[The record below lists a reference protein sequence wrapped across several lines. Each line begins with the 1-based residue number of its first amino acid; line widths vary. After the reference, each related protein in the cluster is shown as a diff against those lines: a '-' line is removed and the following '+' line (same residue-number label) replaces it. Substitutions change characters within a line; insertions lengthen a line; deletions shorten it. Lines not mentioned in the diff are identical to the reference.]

1 MDVTKSIFEGLDWF
15 VLGLYFAI
23 LVGVA
28 VWVALQRNKNTEDYF
43 LAGRNVGW
51 FVIGA
56 SIFAS
61 NIGSEHVVG
70 LAGTGFSSGT
80 PLAHYELHAW
90 IVLLLGWLFLP
101 FYIRSGAFTM
111 PEFLEKR
118 FDSRSR
124 WFLSVFS
131 LFAYVLT
138 KVSVTIYA
146 GGIVV
151 SELLNLDFWVGAI
164 GIVVFTGIYTIIGGL
179 KAVVYT
185 ETLQTIVLILGS
197 VIITFLGFQEVGGWD
212 ELTKTV
218 TEVSPDHFNMWRP
231 WDDPD
236 FPWAGL
242 LFGGTI
248 VGIWY
253 WCTDQYIVQRTL
265 AANNITIGRRGA
277 IFGAYLKLLP
287 ILIFLVP
294 GIIAYALTIQNPE
307 IYSVIDPVTGVE
319 RADRAFPMLVTTL
332 LPVGLKGLVA
342 GGLMA
347 ALMSSLASVF
357 NSCSTI
363 FTIDIY
369 KQISPEKSE
378 QFLVNVGKI
387 ATVVIVVL
395 GIAWIPIMEKIG
407 GGVMYQYLQNVQ
419 AYIAPPVTT
428 VFLLGIIW
436 KRVNAQA
443 AIVTLFSGLFLL
455 ILRLGSE
462 IATNEGIIE
471 SGFLYDFASVN
482 FSYMAIW
489 MFIFSVALCIST
501 SLLTSEPDY
510 KKIQGLSYGTLTS
523 SDRISSEKSYTTIDV
538 VLSIVLVLIVIGILI
553 FFSPIFFDL
562 KFNKLIIF
570 FFFYILP
577 VLSGSS
583 IL

>member
-1 MDVTKSIFEGLDWF
+1 MSQLFLANTSVLEGLDWV
-15 VLGLYFAI
+15 VLGIYFLALI
-23 LVGVA
+23 GVA
-28 VWVALQRNKNTEDYF
+28 VWVVLQKNNTTEDYF

-70 LAGTGFSSGT
+70 LAGTGFESGA
-80 PLAHYELHAW
+80 PMAHYELHAW

-124 WFLSVFS
+124 WFLSLFS
-131 LFAYVLT
+131 LVAYVLT

-151 SELLNLDFWVGAI
+151 SELIGIPFWYGAI
-164 GIVVFTGIYTIIGGL
+164 GIVIFTGIYTVIGGM
-179 KAVVYT
+179 KAVIYT
-185 ETLQTIVLILGS
+185 ETLQTVILILGS
-197 VIITFLGFQEVGGWD
+197 VCITYLGLQEVGGWSQLR
-212 ELTKTV
+212 ETV
-218 TEVSPDHFNMWRP
+218 IAVSPDHFNMWRP
-231 WDDPD
+231 MNDPD
-236 FPWAGL
+236 FPWTGL

-265 AANNITIGRRGA
+265 AANNIKIGRRGA

-294 GIIAYALTIQNPE
+294 GIIAFALSIQNPE
-307 IYSVIDPVTGVE
+307 VFAIDK
-319 RADRAFPMLVTTL
+319 ADKAFPMLVKYL

-369 KQISPEKSE
+369 QKLKPDKSDKE
-378 QFLVNVGKI
+378 LLNTGRI
-387 ATVVIVVL
+387 ATVFIVVL
-395 GIAWIPIMEKIG
+395 GIIWIPIMEKIG

-419 AYIAPPVTT
+419 SYIAPPVTA

-436 KRVNAQA
+436 KRVNSHA
-443 AIVTLFSGLFLL
+443 AITTLLAGLVLL
-455 ILRLGSE
+455 IMRLGSE
-462 IATNEGIIE
+462 IYYQSEIISNETFNSVWFTFATI
-471 SGFLYDFASVN
+471 N
-482 FSYMAIW
+482 FSHMAIF
-489 MFIFSVALCIST
+489 MFVFSVMLCISI
-501 SLLTSEPDY
+501 SLLTTAPNY
-510 KKIQGLSYGTLTS
+510 KTIIGLSYGTL
-523 SDRISSEKSYTTIDV
+523 SEKQKLDNKNSYDKIDV
-538 VLSIVLVLIVIGILI
+538 VLSVLLVLLVIGILSY
-553 FFSPIFFDL
+553 FT
-562 KFNKLIIF
+562 
-570 FFFYILP
+570 
-577 VLSGSS
+577 G
-583 IL
+583 

>member
-1 MDVTKSIFEGLDWF
+1 MTSVLETLDWI
-15 VLGLYFAI
+15 VLGIYFMALI
-23 LVGVA
+23 AVA
-28 VWVALQRNKNTEDYF
+28 VWVVLQKNKNTEDYF

-70 LAGTGFSSGT
+70 LAGTGFESGT
-80 PLAHYELHAW
+80 PMAHYELHAW

-131 LFAYVLT
+131 LLAYVLT

-151 SELLNLDFWVGAI
+151 SELLGIPFWYGAI
-164 GIVVFTGIYTIIGGL
+164 GVVVFTGIYTVIGGM
-179 KAVVYT
+179 KAVIYT

-197 VIITFLGFQEVGGWD
+197 IVITYLGLQEVGGWN
-212 ELTKTV
+212 ELQDTV
-218 TEVSPDHFNMWRP
+218 RAVSPDHFNMWRP
-231 WDDPD
+231 MSDPD
-236 FPWAGL
+236 FPWTGL
-242 LFGGTI
+242 LIGGTI

-265 AANNITIGRRGA
+265 AAHNIKIGRRGA

-287 ILIFLVP
+287 ILIFLIP
-294 GIIAYALTIQNPE
+294 GIIAFALSIQNPDVFTIE
-307 IYSVIDPVTGVE
+307 K
-319 RADRAFPMLVTTL
+319 ADRAFPMLVKTL

-369 KQISPEKSE
+369 KKLNPKKSE
-378 QFLVNVGKI
+378 RDLLTTGKI
-387 ATVVIVVL
+387 ATAIIVVL
-395 GIAWIPIMEKIG
+395 GIVWIPIMERIG

-419 AYIAPPVTT
+419 SYIAPPVTA

-443 AIVTLFSGLFLL
+443 SISTLIAGLMLLVLRLSTEIYYQADITAGAVHDNLLYGFATINFAHMAIFMFLFS
-455 ILRLGSE
+455 
-462 IATNEGIIE
+462 
-471 SGFLYDFASVN
+471 V
-482 FSYMAIW
+482 
-489 MFIFSVALCIST
+489 VLCISVSLAT
-501 SLLTSEPDY
+501 SPPDY
-510 KKIQGLSYGTLTS
+510 KRISGLSFGTLTK
-523 SDRISSEKSYTTIDV
+523 EHKLENKGSYDTIDV
-538 VLSIVLVLIVIGILI
+538 VLSVVLVSIVIGILMY
-553 FFSPIFFDL
+553 FT
-562 KFNKLIIF
+562 N
-570 FFFYILP
+570 
-577 VLSGSS
+577 
-583 IL
+583 

>member
-1 MDVTKSIFEGLDWF
+1 MNYLIRNIASVLESFDWV
-15 VLGLYFAI
+15 VLGIYFLALI
-23 LVGVA
+23 AVA
-28 VWVALQRNKNTEDYF
+28 VWVFLQKNKNTEDYF

-70 LAGTGFSSGT
+70 LAGTGFESGT
-80 PLAHYELHAW
+80 PMAHYELHAW

-118 FDSRSR
+118 FDAKSR
-124 WFLSVFS
+124 WFLSLFS
-131 LFAYVLT
+131 LLAYVLT

-151 SELLNLDFWVGAI
+151 SELIGIPFWYGAI
-164 GIVVFTGIYTIIGGL
+164 GIVIFTGIYTVIGGL
-179 KAVVYT
+179 KAVIYT
-185 ETLQTIVLILGS
+185 ETLQTIILILGS
-197 VIITFLGFQEVGGWD
+197 LIITYLGLQEVGGWNQ
-212 ELTKTV
+212 LRATV
-218 TEVSPDHFNMWRP
+218 TSVSPDHFNMWRP
-231 WDDPD
+231 MNDPK
-236 FPWAGL
+236 FPWTGL

-265 AANNITIGRRGA
+265 AANNIKIGRRGA

-287 ILIFLVP
+287 ILIFLIP
-294 GIIAYALTIQNPE
+294 GIIAFALSIQNPE
-307 IYSVIDPVTGVE
+307 IFSIE
-319 RADRAFPMLVTTL
+319 KADRAFPMLVKTL

-369 KQISPEKSE
+369 KKLKPNASEKT
-378 QFLVNVGKI
+378 LINTGKI
-387 ATVVIVVL
+387 ATGFIVVL
-395 GIAWIPIMEKIG
+395 GIIWIPIMEKIG

-419 AYIAPPVTT
+419 SYIAPPVTA

-436 KRVNAQA
+436 KRVNSEA
-443 AIVTLFSGLFLL
+443 AITTLLTGLGLL

-462 IATNEGIIE
+462 IYYQEEILSGENIDNIAYAFATIN
-471 SGFLYDFASVN
+471 FAH
-482 FSYMAIW
+482 MAIF
-489 MFIFSVALCIST
+489 MFLFSVIICIT
-501 SLLTSEPDY
+501 VSLAFSPPDY
-510 KKIQGLSYGTLTS
+510 KRIIGLSFGTLT
-523 SDRISSEKSYTTIDV
+523 EEQKAEHKNSYDTIDIL
-538 VLSIVLVLIVIGILI
+538 LSIVLIILVIGILAY
-553 FFSPIFFDL
+553 FT
-562 KFNKLIIF
+562 
-570 FFFYILP
+570 
-577 VLSGSS
+577 
-583 IL
+583 

>member
-1 MDVTKSIFEGLDWF
+1 MYYFALSSSSVLEKLDWF
-15 VLGLYFAI
+15 VLSIYFLALI
-23 LVGVA
+23 AVA
-28 VWVALQRNKNTEDYF
+28 VWVVLQKNKNTEDYF

-70 LAGTGFSSGT
+70 LAGTGFESGT
-80 PLAHYELHAW
+80 PMAHYELHAW

-124 WFLSVFS
+124 WFLSLFS
-131 LFAYVLT
+131 LVAYVLT

-151 SELLNLDFWVGAI
+151 SELLGIPFWYGAI
-164 GIVVFTGIYTIIGGL
+164 GIVVFTGVYTVVGGM
-179 KAVVYT
+179 KAVIYT
-185 ETLQTIVLILGS
+185 ETLQTIVLIFGS
-197 VIITFLGFQEVGGWD
+197 LIITYLGLQEVGGWGQLR
-212 ELTKTV
+212 ETV
-218 TEVSPDHFNMWRP
+218 IAVSPDHFNMWRP
-231 WDDPD
+231 ISDPD
-236 FPWAGL
+236 FPWTGL
-242 LFGGTI
+242 LIGGTI

-265 AANNITIGRRGA
+265 AANNIKIGRRGA

-294 GIIAYALTIQNPE
+294 GIIAFALSIQNPE
-307 IYSVIDPVTGVE
+307 VFSVE
-319 RADRAFPMLVTTL
+319 KADRAFPMLVKTL

-369 KQISPEKSE
+369 KKLKPNKSE
-378 QFLVNVGKI
+378 QYLLKVGKI
-387 ATVVIVVL
+387 ATGFIVVL
-395 GIAWIPIMEKIG
+395 GIIWIPIMEKIG

-419 AYIAPPVTT
+419 SYIAPPVTA

-436 KRVNAQA
+436 KRVNSAA
-443 AIVTLFSGLFLL
+443 AITTLLSGFVLL
-455 ILRLGSE
+455 VLRLGSE
-462 IATNEGIIE
+462 IYYQPQISSNVLVDSLLYSFATIN
-471 SGFLYDFASVN
+471 FAH
-482 FSYMAIW
+482 MAIF
-489 MFIFSVALCIST
+489 MFVFSVIMCVSIS
-501 SLLTSEPDY
+501 LIGIAPDY
-510 KKIQGLSYGTLTS
+510 KTIAGLSFGTLT
-523 SDRISSEKSYTTIDV
+523 DEQKDAYKNSYDTIDV
-538 VLSIVLVLIVIGILI
+538 VLSVVLVFLVIGILCY
-553 FFSPIFFDL
+553 FT
-562 KFNKLIIF
+562 
-570 FFFYILP
+570 
-577 VLSGSS
+577 G
-583 IL
+583 

>member
-1 MDVTKSIFEGLDWF
+1 MEESKSIFEGLDWI

-23 LVGVA
+23 LIGVA

-164 GIVVFTGIYTIIGGL
+164 GIVVFTGIYTIVGGL

-185 ETLQTIVLILGS
+185 ETLQTVVLIAGS
-197 VIITFLGFQEVGGWD
+197 IIITYLGFQEVGGWNQ
-212 ELTKTV
+212 LTETIIQ
-218 TEVSPDHFNMWRP
+218 VSPDHFNMWRP

-307 IYSVIDPVTGVE
+307 IYSVIDPETGIE

-332 LPVGLKGLVA
+332 LPVGIKGLVA

-369 KQISPEKSE
+369 KKISPEKSE
-378 QFLVNVGKI
+378 KFLVNVGKL

-462 IATNEGIIE
+462 IATNEGLIQ
-471 SGFLYDFASVN
+471 SGFLFEFASIN

-489 MFIFSVALCIST
+489 MFLFSVFLCVT
-501 SLLTSEPDY
+501 VSLLTAEPDY
-510 KKIQGLSYGTLTS
+510 KHIRGLSYGTLS
-523 SDRISSEKSYTTIDV
+523 EKDRINSEKSYSSLDIA
-538 VLSIVLVLIVIGILI
+538 LSVVLVLIVIGILV
-553 FFSPIFFDL
+553 FFSPIVF
-562 KFNKLIIF
+562 
-570 FFFYILP
+570 
-577 VLSGSS
+577 
-583 IL
+583 

>member
-1 MDVTKSIFEGLDWF
+1 MNSSSIFQTLDWV
-15 VLGLYFAI
+15 VLGIYFLI
-23 LVGVA
+23 LIVVA

-101 FYIRSGAFTM
+101 FYMRSGAFTM

-151 SELLNLDFWVGAI
+151 SELLNLDFWIGAI

-185 ETLQTIVLILGS
+185 ETLQTVVLILGS
-197 VIITFLGFQEVGGWD
+197 VIITYLGFQEVGGWN

-231 WDDPD
+231 MNDPD
-236 FPWAGL
+236 FPWTGL
-242 LFGGTI
+242 LIGGTI

-265 AANNITIGRRGA
+265 AANNIMIGRRGA

-287 ILIFLVP
+287 ILIFLIP
-294 GIIAYALTIQNPE
+294 GIIAYALTLQNPE
-307 IYSVIDPVTGVE
+307 MFNVIDSNGIE

-332 LPVGLKGLVA
+332 LPVGIKGLVA

-369 KQISPEKSE
+369 KKIKPEKSE
-378 QFLVNVGKI
+378 KYLVNIGKI
-387 ATVVIVVL
+387 ATLVIVFL

-419 AYIAPPVTT
+419 AYIGPPVTA
-428 VFLLGIIW
+428 VFLLGILW
-436 KRVNAQA
+436 KRINAQA
-443 AIVTLFSGLFLL
+443 SIVTLSAGLVLL
-455 ILRLGSE
+455 IVRLSSE
-462 IATNEGIIE
+462 IYFQSEISSGIVVDSVFFEFATI
-471 SGFLYDFASVN
+471 N
-482 FSYMAIW
+482 FSHMAI
-489 MFIFSVALCIST
+489 FIFVFSALLCVTVSI
-501 SLLTSEPDY
+501 LTDEPDY
-510 KKIQGLSYGTLTS
+510 SRIKGLSFGTTT
-523 SDRISSEKSYTTIDV
+523 REMISKEKSYTNFDIIFS
-538 VLSIVLVLIVIGILI
+538 VLLVLLVIGILV
-553 FFSPIFFDL
+553 FFSPIFF
-562 KFNKLIIF
+562 
-570 FFFYILP
+570 
-577 VLSGSS
+577 
-583 IL
+583 

>member
-1 MDVTKSIFEGLDWF
+1 MESVLESLDWV
-15 VLGLYFAI
+15 VLGIYFLALIAI
-23 LVGVA
+23 A
-28 VWVALQRNKNTEDYF
+28 VWVVLQKNKNTEDYF

-70 LAGTGFSSGT
+70 LAGTGFASGT
-80 PLAHYELHAW
+80 PMAHYELHAW

-101 FYIRSGAFTM
+101 FYMRSGAFTM

-124 WFLSVFS
+124 WFLSLFS
-131 LFAYVLT
+131 LVAYVLT

-151 SELLNLDFWVGAI
+151 SELLGIPFWYGAI
-164 GIVVFTGIYTIIGGL
+164 GIVIFTGIYTVVGGM
-179 KAVVYT
+179 KAVIYT
-185 ETLQTIVLILGS
+185 ETLQTVILIAGS
-197 VIITFLGFQEVGGWD
+197 LIITYLGLQEVGGWGQLQ
-212 ELTKTV
+212 ETV
-218 TEVSPDHFNMWRP
+218 RSVSPDHFNMWRP
-231 WDDPD
+231 MNDPD
-236 FPWAGL
+236 FPWTGL

-248 VGIWY
+248 VGVWY

-265 AANNITIGRRGA
+265 AANNIKIGRRGA

-287 ILIFLVP
+287 ILIFLIP
-294 GIIAYALTIQNPE
+294 GIIAFALSIQNPE
-307 IYSVIDPVTGVE
+307 IFGVE
-319 RADRAFPMLVTTL
+319 KADRAFPMLVKTL

-369 KQISPEKSE
+369 KKLKPKKTEKE
-378 QFLVNVGKI
+378 LLTVGKI
-387 ATVVIVVL
+387 ATGIIVVL
-395 GIAWIPIMEKIG
+395 GILWIPIMEKIG

-419 AYIAPPVTT
+419 SYIAPPVTA

-436 KRVNAQA
+436 KRVNSKA
-443 AIVTLFSGLFLL
+443 AITTLLAGLVLL

-462 IATNEGIIE
+462 IYYQPQISGGQEISGALYAFATIN
-471 SGFLYDFASVN
+471 FAH
-482 FSYMAIW
+482 MAIF
-489 MFIFSVALCIST
+489 MFIFSVILCVSV
-501 SLLTSEPDY
+501 SLATRAPNYETI
-510 KKIQGLSYGTLTS
+510 KGLAFGTLTPEQKLENKNS
-523 SDRISSEKSYTTIDV
+523 FDKIDV
-538 VLSIVLVLIVIGILI
+538 VLSVVLIILVIFVLTY
-553 FFSPIFFDL
+553 FS
-562 KFNKLIIF
+562 N
-570 FFFYILP
+570 
-577 VLSGSS
+577 
-583 IL
+583 

>member
-1 MDVTKSIFEGLDWF
+1 MTSVLQQLDWI
-15 VLGLYFAI
+15 VLGIYFLALI
-23 LVGVA
+23 GVA
-28 VWVALQRNKNTEDYF
+28 VWVFIQKNSNTEDYF

-70 LAGTGFSSGT
+70 LAGTGFESGT
-80 PLAHYELHAW
+80 PMAHYELHAW

-131 LFAYVLT
+131 LLAYVLT
-138 KVSVTIYA
+138 KVSITIYA

-151 SELLNLDFWVGAI
+151 SELLGIPFWYGAI
-164 GIVVFTGIYTIIGGL
+164 GIVVFTGIYTVIGGL
-179 KAVVYT
+179 KAVIYT
-185 ETLQTIVLILGS
+185 ETLQTVVLIFGS
-197 VIITFLGFQEVGGWD
+197 IIITYLGLQEVGGWSQLR
-212 ELTKTV
+212 ETV
-218 TEVSPDHFNMWRP
+218 TAVSPDHFNMWRP
-231 WDDPD
+231 MNDPQ
-236 FPWAGL
+236 FPWTGL
-242 LFGGTI
+242 LIGGTI

-265 AANNITIGRRGA
+265 AANNITIARRGA

-294 GIIAYALTIQNPE
+294 GIIAFALTLQQPE
-307 IYSVIDPVTGVE
+307 VFQVAK
-319 RADRAFPMLVTTL
+319 ADRAFPMLVKTL

-369 KQISPEKSE
+369 KKIRPDKSE
-378 QFLVNVGKI
+378 ESLIRIGKI
-387 ATVVIVVL
+387 ATAIIVVL
-395 GIAWIPIMEKIG
+395 GIIWIPIMEKIG

-419 AYIAPPVTT
+419 SYIAPPVTA

-436 KRVNAQA
+436 KRVTSDA
-443 AIVTLFSGLFLL
+443 AITTLISGLILL
-455 ILRLGSE
+455 ILRLGTE
-462 IATNEGIIE
+462 IYFQEEITSGIEVSGIAFSFAT
-471 SGFLYDFASVN
+471 VN
-482 FSYMAIW
+482 FAHMAIF
-489 MFIFSVALCIST
+489 MFIFSVFLCVGVSMA
-501 SLLTSEPDY
+501 SAVPDY
-510 KKIQGLSYGTLTS
+510 ARIEGLSFGTMTAKMKQEFRES
-523 SDRISSEKSYTTIDV
+523 FNTTDL
-538 VLSIVLVLIVIGILI
+538 VLSAILVGMVI
-553 FFSPIFFDL
+553 
-562 KFNKLIIF
+562 
-570 FFFYILP
+570 
-577 VLSGSS
+577 S
-583 IL
+583 ILLYFTG

>member
-1 MDVTKSIFEGLDWF
+1 MNQLLVAATSVLEGFDWI
-15 VLGLYFAI
+15 VLAIYFLA
-23 LVGVA
+23 LVAVA
-28 VWVALQRNKNTEDYF
+28 VWVVIQKNNNTEDYF

-70 LAGTGFSSGT
+70 LAGTGFESGT
-80 PLAHYELHAW
+80 PMAHYELHAW

-131 LFAYVLT
+131 LVAYVLT

-151 SELLNLDFWVGAI
+151 SELLAIPFWYGAI
-164 GIVVFTGIYTIIGGL
+164 GIVIFTGIYTVIGGM
-179 KAVVYT
+179 KAVIYT
-185 ETLQTIVLILGS
+185 ETLQTVVLILGS
-197 VIITFLGFQEVGGWD
+197 VIITYLGLQEVGGWSQLR
-212 ELTKTV
+212 ETV
-218 TEVSPDHFNMWRP
+218 TAVSPDHFNMWRP
-231 WDDPD
+231 MSDPQ
-236 FPWAGL
+236 FPWTGL
-242 LFGGTI
+242 LIGGTI

-265 AANNITIGRRGA
+265 AANNIKIGRRGA

-294 GIIAYALTIQNPE
+294 GIIAFALSIQNPE
-307 IYSVIDPVTGVE
+307 VFSVE
-319 RADRAFPMLVTTL
+319 KADRAFPMLVKTL

-369 KQISPEKSE
+369 KKLHPNKSEKS
-378 QFLVNVGKI
+378 LLKIGKI
-387 ATVVIVVL
+387 ATGFIVVL
-395 GIAWIPIMEKIG
+395 GIIWIPIMEKIG

-419 AYIAPPVTT
+419 SYIAPPVTA
-428 VFLLGIIW
+428 VFLLGIVW
-436 KRVNAQA
+436 KRVNSTA
-443 AIVTLFSGLFLL
+443 AITTLLAGFVLL
-455 ILRLGSE
+455 VIRLGSE
-462 IATNEGIIE
+462 IYFQPQIT
-471 SGFLYDFASVN
+471 SGEAVAHALYDFATIN
-482 FSYMAIW
+482 FAHMAIF
-489 MFIFSVALCIST
+489 MFVFSVILCVST
-501 SLLTSEPDY
+501 SLFTTAPDY
-510 KKIQGLSYGTLTS
+510 KTIVGLSFGTLTEEQKQAHK
-523 SDRISSEKSYTTIDV
+523 DSYETIDV
-538 VLSIVLVLIVIGILI
+538 VLSVVLVFLVVGILCY
-553 FFSPIFFDL
+553 FT
-562 KFNKLIIF
+562 
-570 FFFYILP
+570 
-577 VLSGSS
+577 G
-583 IL
+583 

>member
-1 MDVTKSIFEGLDWF
+1 MNYLIRNIASVLESFDWV
-15 VLGLYFAI
+15 VLGIYFLALI
-23 LVGVA
+23 AVA
-28 VWVALQRNKNTEDYF
+28 VWVFLQKNKNTEDYF

-70 LAGTGFSSGT
+70 LAGTGFESGT
-80 PLAHYELHAW
+80 PMAHYELHAW

-118 FDSRSR
+118 FDAKSR
-124 WFLSVFS
+124 WFLSLFS
-131 LFAYVLT
+131 LLAYVLT

-151 SELLNLDFWVGAI
+151 SELIGIPFWYGAI
-164 GIVVFTGIYTIIGGL
+164 GIVIFTGIYTVIGGL
-179 KAVVYT
+179 KAVIYT
-185 ETLQTIVLILGS
+185 ETLQTIILILGS
-197 VIITFLGFQEVGGWD
+197 LIITYLGLQEVGGWNQLR
-212 ELTKTV
+212 ETV
-218 TEVSPDHFNMWRP
+218 TSVSPDHFNMWRP
-231 WDDPD
+231 MNDPK
-236 FPWAGL
+236 FPWTGL

-253 WCTDQYIVQRTL
+253 WGTDQYIVQRTL
-265 AANNITIGRRGA
+265 AANNIKIGRRGA

-287 ILIFLVP
+287 ILIFLIP
-294 GIIAYALTIQNPE
+294 GIIAFALSIQNPE
-307 IYSVIDPVTGVE
+307 IFSIE
-319 RADRAFPMLVTTL
+319 KADRAFPMLVKTL

-369 KQISPEKSE
+369 KKLKPNASEKT
-378 QFLVNVGKI
+378 LINTGKI
-387 ATVVIVVL
+387 ATGFIVVL
-395 GIAWIPIMEKIG
+395 GIIWIPIMEKIG

-419 AYIAPPVTT
+419 SYIAPPVTA

-436 KRVNAQA
+436 KRVNSEA
-443 AIVTLFSGLFLL
+443 AITTLLMGLGLL

-462 IATNEGIIE
+462 IYYQKEILSGENIDNLVYAFATIN
-471 SGFLYDFASVN
+471 FAH
-482 FSYMAIW
+482 MAIF
-489 MFIFSVALCIST
+489 MFLFSVVICIT
-501 SLLTSEPDY
+501 VSLAFSPPDY
-510 KKIQGLSYGTLTS
+510 KRIIGLSFGTLT
-523 SDRISSEKSYTTIDV
+523 EEQKAEHKNSYDTIDIL
-538 VLSIVLVLIVIGILI
+538 LSIVLIILVIGILAY
-553 FFSPIFFDL
+553 FT
-562 KFNKLIIF
+562 
-570 FFFYILP
+570 
-577 VLSGSS
+577 
-583 IL
+583 

>member
-1 MDVTKSIFEGLDWF
+1 MTTVLEGLDWI
-15 VLGLYFAI
+15 VLGVYFLALI
-23 LVGVA
+23 LVA
-28 VWVALQRNKNTEDYF
+28 VWVALQKNKNTEDYF

-70 LAGTGFSSGT
+70 LAGTGFESGT
-80 PLAHYELHAW
+80 PMAHYELHAW

-131 LFAYVLT
+131 LVAYVLT

-151 SELLNLDFWVGAI
+151 SELLAIPFWYGAI
-164 GIVVFTGIYTIIGGL
+164 GIVIFTGIYTVIGGM
-179 KAVVYT
+179 KAVIYT
-185 ETLQTIVLILGS
+185 ETLQTVVLILGS
-197 VIITFLGFQEVGGWD
+197 VIITYLGLQEVGGWSQLR
-212 ELTKTV
+212 ETV
-218 TEVSPDHFNMWRP
+218 IAVSPDHFNMWRP
-231 WDDPD
+231 MSDPD
-236 FPWAGL
+236 FPWTGL
-242 LFGGTI
+242 LIGGTI

-265 AANNITIGRRGA
+265 AANNIKIGRRGA

-294 GIIAYALTIQNPE
+294 GIIAFALSIQNPE
-307 IYSVIDPVTGVE
+307 VFSIDK
-319 RADRAFPMLVTTL
+319 ADRAFPMLVKTL

-369 KQISPEKSE
+369 KKIKPEKSE
-378 QFLVNVGKI
+378 KSLLQIGKI
-387 ATVVIVVL
+387 ATGFIVLL
-395 GIAWIPIMEKIG
+395 GIIWIPIMEKIG

-419 AYIAPPVTT
+419 SYIAPPVTA

-436 KRVNAQA
+436 KRVNSSA
-443 AIVTLFSGLFLL
+443 AITTLLAGFVLL
-455 ILRLGSE
+455 VLRLGSE
-462 IATNEGIIE
+462 IFYQSEISSNQVV
-471 SGFLYDFASVN
+471 SNLMYDFATIN
-482 FSYMAIW
+482 FAHMAIF
-489 MFIFSVALCIST
+489 MFIFSVILCVSVSLVT
-501 SLLTSEPDY
+501 SPPDY
-510 KKIQGLSYGTLTS
+510 KLIIGLSFGTLT
-523 SDRISSEKSYTTIDV
+523 DQQKQDQRNSYDKVDV
-538 VLSIVLVLIVIGILI
+538 FLSILLVILVIGILCY
-553 FFSPIFFDL
+553 FT
-562 KFNKLIIF
+562 
-570 FFFYILP
+570 
-577 VLSGSS
+577 G
-583 IL
+583 

>member
-1 MDVTKSIFEGLDWF
+1 MTSVLETLDWI
-15 VLGLYFAI
+15 VLSIYFLALI
-23 LVGVA
+23 GVA
-28 VWVALQRNKNTEDYF
+28 VWVVLQKNKNTEDYF

-70 LAGTGFSSGT
+70 LAGTGFESGT
-80 PLAHYELHAW
+80 PMAHYELHAW

-131 LFAYVLT
+131 LLAYVLT

-151 SELLNLDFWVGAI
+151 SELLGIPFWYGAI
-164 GIVVFTGIYTIIGGL
+164 GVVVFTGIYTVIGGM
-179 KAVVYT
+179 KAVIYT

-197 VIITFLGFQEVGGWD
+197 IVITYLGLQQVGGWS
-212 ELTKTV
+212 ELQDTV
-218 TEVSPDHFNMWRP
+218 RAVSPDHFNMWRP
-231 WDDPD
+231 MSDPD
-236 FPWAGL
+236 FPWTGL
-242 LFGGTI
+242 LIGGTI

-265 AANNITIGRRGA
+265 AAHNIKIGRRGA

-287 ILIFLVP
+287 ILIFLIP
-294 GIIAYALTIQNPE
+294 GIIAFALSIQNPE
-307 IYSVIDPVTGVE
+307 VFAIE
-319 RADRAFPMLVTTL
+319 KADRAFPMLVKTL

-369 KQISPEKSE
+369 KKLKPNKSE
-378 QFLVNVGKI
+378 RELLTTGKI
-387 ATVVIVVL
+387 ATAFIVVL
-395 GIAWIPIMEKIG
+395 GIVWIPIMERIG

-419 AYIAPPVTT
+419 SYIAPPVTA

-443 AIVTLFSGLFLL
+443 AITTLIAGLVLL
-455 ILRLGSE
+455 VLRLSSE
-462 IATNEGIIE
+462 IYYQADISAGALHDNLLYGFATIN
-471 SGFLYDFASVN
+471 FAH
-482 FSYMAIW
+482 MAIF
-489 MFIFSVALCIST
+489 MFLFSVALCISVSLAT
-501 SLLTSEPDY
+501 SPPDY
-510 KKIQGLSYGTLTS
+510 KRISGLSFGTLT
-523 SDRISSEKSYTTIDV
+523 EKHKLENKGSYDTIDV
-538 VLSIVLVLIVIGILI
+538 VLSVVLVAIVIGILMY
-553 FFSPIFFDL
+553 FTS
-562 KFNKLIIF
+562 
-570 FFFYILP
+570 
-577 VLSGSS
+577 
-583 IL
+583 

>member
-1 MDVTKSIFEGLDWF
+1 MTTVLEGLDWI
-15 VLGLYFAI
+15 VLGVYFLALI
-23 LVGVA
+23 LVA
-28 VWVALQRNKNTEDYF
+28 VWVALQKNKNTEDYF

-70 LAGTGFSSGT
+70 LAGTGFESGT
-80 PLAHYELHAW
+80 PMAHYELHAW

-118 FDSRSR
+118 FDAKSR

-131 LFAYVLT
+131 LIAYVLT

-151 SELLNLDFWVGAI
+151 SELLGIPFWYGAI
-164 GIVVFTGIYTIIGGL
+164 GVVVFTGIYTVIGGL
-179 KAVVYT
+179 KAVIYT
-185 ETLQTIVLILGS
+185 ETLQAIVLILGS
-197 VIITFLGFQEVGGWD
+197 IIITYLGLQEVGGWS
-212 ELTKTV
+212 ELRSTV
-218 TEVSPDHFNMWRP
+218 ITASPDHFNMWRP
-231 WDDPD
+231 MNDPD
-236 FPWAGL
+236 FPWTGL

-265 AANNITIGRRGA
+265 AANNIKIGRRGA

-287 ILIFLVP
+287 IFIFLIP
-294 GIIAYALTIQNPE
+294 GIIAYALSIQNE
-307 IYSVIDPVTGVE
+307 GVFSIE
-319 RADRAFPMLVTTL
+319 DADRAFPMLVKTL

-369 KQISPEKSE
+369 KKLKPNESEKK
-378 QFLVNVGKI
+378 LLNVGKL
-387 ATVVIVVL
+387 ATIVIVIL
-395 GIAWIPIMEKIG
+395 GIIWIPIMEKIG

-419 AYIAPPVTT
+419 SYIAPPVAA
-428 VFLLGIIW
+428 VFILGILW
-436 KRVNAQA
+436 KRVNSKA
-443 AIVTLFSGLFLL
+443 AITTLMAGLILL
-455 ILRLGSE
+455 IMRLGSE
-462 IATNEGIIE
+462 IYYQTEISSDIIIDSYMFVFATI
-471 SGFLYDFASVN
+471 N
-482 FSYMAIW
+482 FSHMAIL
-489 MFIFSVALCIST
+489 MFIFSILLCVGVTLS
-501 SLLTSEPDY
+501 TSEPEY
-510 KKIQGLSYGTLTS
+510 GKISGLSFGTLTK
-523 SDRISSEKSYTTIDV
+523 EQKLENKNSYETIDV
-538 VLSIVLVLIVIGILI
+538 ILSV
-553 FFSPIFFDL
+553 S
-562 KFNKLIIF
+562 LIIIVVA
-570 FFFYILP
+570 IL
-577 VLSGSS
+577 SYFTG
-583 IL
+583 

>member
-1 MDVTKSIFEGLDWF
+1 MTSVLQQLDWV
-15 VLGLYFAI
+15 VLGIYFLA

-28 VWVALQRNKNTEDYF
+28 VWVFIQKNNNTEDYF

-70 LAGTGFSSGT
+70 LAGTGFESGT
-80 PLAHYELHAW
+80 PMAHYELHAW
-90 IVLLLGWLFLP
+90 IVLVLGWLFLP

-131 LFAYVLT
+131 LLAYVLT
-138 KVSVTIYA
+138 KVSITIYA

-151 SELLNLDFWVGAI
+151 SELLGIPLWYGAI
-164 GIVVFTGIYTIIGGL
+164 GIVVFTGIYTVIGGL
-179 KAVVYT
+179 KAVIYT
-185 ETLQTIVLILGS
+185 ETLQTIVLIFGS
-197 VIITFLGFQEVGGWD
+197 VVITYLGLHEVGGWSQLR
-212 ELTKTV
+212 ETV
-218 TEVSPDHFNMWRP
+218 TAVSPDHFNMWRP
-231 WDDPD
+231 MNDPQ
-236 FPWAGL
+236 FPWTGL
-242 LFGGTI
+242 LIGGTI

-265 AANNITIGRRGA
+265 AANNITIARRGA

-294 GIIAYALTIQNPE
+294 GIIAFALTLQQPE
-307 IYSVIDPVTGVE
+307 VFQVSK
-319 RADRAFPMLVTTL
+319 ADRAFPMLVKTL

-369 KQISPEKSE
+369 KKIRPDKSE
-378 QFLVNVGKI
+378 ESLIRIGKI
-387 ATVVIVVL
+387 ATAIIVVL
-395 GIAWIPIMEKIG
+395 GIIWIPIMEKIG

-419 AYIAPPVTT
+419 SYIAPPVTA

-436 KRVNAQA
+436 KRVTSDA
-443 AIVTLFSGLFLL
+443 AITTLISGLILL
-455 ILRLGSE
+455 ILRLGTE
-462 IATNEGIIE
+462 IYFQEEITSGMEVSGIAFAFATIN
-471 SGFLYDFASVN
+471 FAH
-482 FSYMAIW
+482 MAIF
-489 MFIFSVALCIST
+489 MFIFSVFLCVGVSMA
-501 SLLTSEPDY
+501 SAVPDY
-510 KKIQGLSYGTLTS
+510 ARIEGLSFGTMTAKMKQEFRESFNRTDL
-523 SDRISSEKSYTTIDV
+523 
-538 VLSIVLVLIVIGILI
+538 VLSAILVGMVI
-553 FFSPIFFDL
+553 
-562 KFNKLIIF
+562 
-570 FFFYILP
+570 
-577 VLSGSS
+577 S
-583 IL
+583 ILLYFTG

>member
-1 MDVTKSIFEGLDWF
+1 MSQLFLANTSVLEGLDWV
-15 VLGLYFAI
+15 VLGIYFLALI
-23 LVGVA
+23 GVA
-28 VWVALQRNKNTEDYF
+28 VWVVLQKNNTTEDYF

-70 LAGTGFSSGT
+70 LAGTGFESGA
-80 PLAHYELHAW
+80 PMAHYELHAW

-124 WFLSVFS
+124 WFLSLFS
-131 LFAYVLT
+131 LVAYVLT

-151 SELLNLDFWVGAI
+151 SELIGIPFWYGAI
-164 GIVVFTGIYTIIGGL
+164 GIVIFTGIYTVIGGM
-179 KAVVYT
+179 KAVIYT
-185 ETLQTIVLILGS
+185 ETLQTVILILGS
-197 VIITFLGFQEVGGWD
+197 VCITYLGLQEVGGWSQLH
-212 ELTKTV
+212 ETV
-218 TEVSPDHFNMWRP
+218 IAVSPDHFNMWRP
-231 WDDPD
+231 MNDPD
-236 FPWAGL
+236 FPWTGL

-265 AANNITIGRRGA
+265 AANNIKIGRRGA

-294 GIIAYALTIQNPE
+294 GIIAFALSIQNPE
-307 IYSVIDPVTGVE
+307 VFAIDK
-319 RADRAFPMLVTTL
+319 ADKAFPMLVKYL

-369 KQISPEKSE
+369 QKLKPDKSDKE
-378 QFLVNVGKI
+378 LLNTGRI
-387 ATVVIVVL
+387 ATVFIVVL
-395 GIAWIPIMEKIG
+395 GIIWIPIMEKIG

-419 AYIAPPVTT
+419 SYIAPPVTA

-436 KRVNAQA
+436 KRVNSQA
-443 AIVTLFSGLFLL
+443 AITTLLAGLVLL
-455 ILRLGSE
+455 IMRLGSE
-462 IATNEGIIE
+462 IYYQSEIISNETVNSVWFTFATI
-471 SGFLYDFASVN
+471 N
-482 FSYMAIW
+482 FSHMAIF
-489 MFIFSVALCIST
+489 MFVFSVMLCISI
-501 SLLTSEPDY
+501 SLLTTAPNY
-510 KKIQGLSYGTLTS
+510 KTIIGLSYGTL
-523 SDRISSEKSYTTIDV
+523 SEKQKLDNKNSYDRIDV
-538 VLSIVLVLIVIGILI
+538 VLSVLLVLLVIGILSY
-553 FFSPIFFDL
+553 FT
-562 KFNKLIIF
+562 
-570 FFFYILP
+570 
-577 VLSGSS
+577 G
-583 IL
+583 

>member
-1 MDVTKSIFEGLDWF
+1 MESVLEGLDWI
-15 VLGLYFAI
+15 VLSIYFA
-23 LVGVA
+23 LLLGVA
-28 VWVALQRNKNTEDYF
+28 LWVVLQKNKNTEDYF
-43 LAGRNVGW
+43 LAGRNAGW

-70 LAGTGFSSGT
+70 LAGTGFASGT
-80 PLAHYELHAW
+80 PMAHYELHAW

-151 SELLNLDFWVGAI
+151 SELLAIPFWYGAI
-164 GIVVFTGIYTIIGGL
+164 GIVLFTGAYTIVGGM
-179 KAVVYT
+179 KAVIYT

-197 VIITFLGFQEVGGWD
+197 VIITYLGLLEVGGWTQLK
-212 ELTKTV
+212 ETV
-218 TEVSPDHFNMWRP
+218 NAVSPDHFNMWRP
-231 WDDPD
+231 MSDPQ
-236 FPWAGL
+236 FPWHGL

-265 AANNITIGRRGA
+265 AANNIKIGRRGA

-294 GIIAYALTIQNPE
+294 GIIAFALTIQNPE
-307 IYSVIDPVTGVE
+307 IFNVTK
-319 RADRAFPMLVTTL
+319 ADRAFPMLVKTL

-369 KQISPEKSE
+369 KKLKPNKSE
-378 QFLVNVGKI
+378 KELINIGKF
-387 ATVVIVVL
+387 ATAIIVFL
-395 GIAWIPIMEKIG
+395 GIIWIPIMEKIG

-419 AYIAPPVTT
+419 SYIAPPVTA
-428 VFLLGIIW
+428 VFLLGILW
-436 KRVNAQA
+436 KRVNSSA
-443 AIVTLFSGLFLL
+443 AITTLFAGLVLL
-455 ILRLGSE
+455 VLRLGSE
-462 IATNEGIIE
+462 IYYQPEISSGLESSGI
-471 SGFLYDFASVN
+471 LFAFANVN
-482 FSYMAIW
+482 FSVMAIY
-489 MFIFSVALCIST
+489 MFFFSVILCVSV
-501 SLLTSEPDY
+501 SLYTNEPDY
-510 KKIQGLSYGTLTS
+510 KKIKGLSFGTLTP
-523 SDRISSEKSYTTIDV
+523 ENKTEFKNSYSTVDIILSFILV
-538 VLSIVLVLIVIGILI
+538 SIVVGILMY
-553 FFSPIFFDL
+553 FT
-562 KFNKLIIF
+562 
-570 FFFYILP
+570 
-577 VLSGSS
+577 
-583 IL
+583 

>member
-1 MDVTKSIFEGLDWF
+1 MESVLEGLDWV
-15 VLGLYFAI
+15 VLGIYFALLI
-23 LVGVA
+23 GVA
-28 VWVALQRNKNTEDYF
+28 WWVVSQKNKNTEDYF
-43 LAGRNVGW
+43 LAGRNAGW

-70 LAGTGFSSGT
+70 LAGTGFASGA
-80 PLAHYELHAW
+80 PMAHYELHAW

-151 SELLNLDFWVGAI
+151 SELLAIPFWYGAI
-164 GIVVFTGIYTIIGGL
+164 GIVLFTGAYTIVGGM
-179 KAVVYT
+179 KAVIYT
-185 ETLQTIVLILGS
+185 ETLQTVVLILGS
-197 VIITFLGFQEVGGWD
+197 VIITYLGLQEVGGWS
-212 ELTKTV
+212 ELKDTV
-218 TEVSPDHFNMWRP
+218 TQVSPDHFNMWRP
-231 WDDPD
+231 MSDPD
-236 FPWAGL
+236 FPWHGL
-242 LFGGTI
+242 LFGGSI

-265 AANNITIGRRGA
+265 AANNIKIGRRGA

-294 GIIAYALTIQNPE
+294 GIIAFALTIQNPE
-307 IYSVIDPVTGVE
+307 IYFVDK
-319 RADRAFPMLVTTL
+319 ADRAFPMLVKTL
-332 LPVGLKGLVA
+332 LPLGLKGLVA

-369 KQISPEKSE
+369 KKLRPKKSE
-378 QFLVNVGKI
+378 NELINIGKI
-387 ATVVIVVL
+387 ATGIIVVL
-395 GIAWIPIMEKIG
+395 GIIWIPIMEKIG

-419 AYIAPPVTT
+419 SYIAPPVTA
-428 VFLLGIIW
+428 VFLLGILW
-436 KRVNAQA
+436 KRVNSTA
-443 AIVTLFSGLFLL
+443 AITTLFFGLILL
-455 ILRLGSE
+455 VLRLGTEIYFQPE
-462 IATNEGIIE
+462 IASGLIVP
-471 SGFLYDFASVN
+471 GFLFAFAKVN
-482 FSYMAIW
+482 FSVMAIY
-489 MFIFSVALCIST
+489 MFFFSVILCVSV
-501 SLLTSEPDY
+501 SLMTAEPNY
-510 KKIQGLSYGTLTS
+510 ETIKGLSFGTLTRENKE
-523 SDRISSEKSYTTIDV
+523 DFKNSYSNADIG
-538 VLSIVLVLIVIGILI
+538 LSILLVLMVI
-553 FFSPIFFDL
+553 
-562 KFNKLIIF
+562 
-570 FFFYILP
+570 
-577 VLSGSS
+577 S
-583 IL
+583 ILVYFS

>member
-1 MDVTKSIFEGLDWF
+1 MDVTKSIFAGLDWF

-538 VLSIVLVLIVIGILI
+538 VLSIVLVLIVIGILL
-553 FFSPIFFDL
+553 FFSPIFF
-562 KFNKLIIF
+562 
-570 FFFYILP
+570 
-577 VLSGSS
+577 
-583 IL
+583 

>member
-1 MDVTKSIFEGLDWF
+1 MDVTKSIFQGLDWF

-51 FVIGA
+51 VVIGA

-70 LAGTGFSSGT
+70 LAGTGFSSGA

-553 FFSPIFFDL
+553 FFSPIFF
-562 KFNKLIIF
+562 
-570 FFFYILP
+570 
-577 VLSGSS
+577 
-583 IL
+583 

>member
-1 MDVTKSIFEGLDWF
+1 MENTTIFEGLDWF
-15 VLGLYFAI
+15 VLGLYFVI

-28 VWVALQRNKNTEDYF
+28 IWVALQKNKNTEDYF

-151 SELLNLDFWVGAI
+151 SELLNLDFWIGAI
-164 GIVVFTGIYTIIGGL
+164 GIVIFTGIYTIIGGL

-185 ETLQTIVLILGS
+185 ETIQTVVLILGS
-197 VIITFLGFQEVGGWD
+197 VIITYLGFQEVGGWD
-212 ELTKTV
+212 QLTNTV
-218 TEVSPDHFNMWRP
+218 TEFSPDHFNMWRP

-265 AANNITIGRRGA
+265 AASNITIGRRGA

-307 IYSVIDPVTGVE
+307 IYSVIDPATGVE
-319 RADRAFPMLVTTL
+319 RADRAFPMLVSTL

-369 KQISPEKSE
+369 KQISKNKSE
-378 QFLVNVGKI
+378 KYLVNVGKI
-387 ATVVIVVL
+387 ATIVIVAL

-462 IATNEGIIE
+462 IATNEGLIE
-471 SGFLYDFASVN
+471 AGFLYEFASIN

-489 MFIFSVALCIST
+489 MFVFSVFLCVTI

-510 KKIQGLSYGTLTS
+510 KRIRGLSYGTLS
-523 SDRISSEKSYTTIDV
+523 KDDRIRSDKSYSTVDI
-538 VLSIVLVLIVIGILI
+538 VLSVVLVLIVICILL
-553 FFSPIFFDL
+553 FFSPLFF
-562 KFNKLIIF
+562 
-570 FFFYILP
+570 
-577 VLSGSS
+577 
-583 IL
+583 

>member
-1 MDVTKSIFEGLDWF
+1 MVTVLETLDWF
-15 VLGLYFAI
+15 VLGAYFFALI
-23 LVGVA
+23 LVA
-28 VWVALQRNKNTEDYF
+28 VWVVIQKNKNTEDYF

-70 LAGTGFSSGT
+70 LAGTGFESGT
-80 PLAHYELHAW
+80 PMAHYELHAW

-124 WFLSVFS
+124 WFLSLFS
-131 LFAYVLT
+131 LVAYVLT

-151 SELLNLDFWVGAI
+151 SELLGIPFWYGAI
-164 GIVVFTGIYTIIGGL
+164 GVVVFTGIYTVIGGM
-179 KAVVYT
+179 KAVIYT
-185 ETLQTIVLILGS
+185 ETLQAIVLILGS
-197 VIITFLGFQEVGGWD
+197 VIITYLGLQEVGGWN
-212 ELTKTV
+212 ELRNIV
-218 TEVSPDHFNMWRP
+218 IAESPDHFNMWRP
-231 WDDPD
+231 MTDPD
-236 FPWAGL
+236 FPWTGL

-248 VGIWY
+248 VGVWY

-265 AANNITIGRRGA
+265 AANNIKIGRRGA

-287 ILIFLVP
+287 IFIFLIP
-294 GIIAYALTIQNPE
+294 GIIAFALSIK
-307 IYSVIDPVTGVE
+307 DPAIFSIE
-319 RADRAFPMLVTTL
+319 KADRAFPMLVKTL

-369 KQISPEKSE
+369 KKLRPLESEKK
-378 QFLVNVGKI
+378 LLNIGKI
-387 ATVVIVVL
+387 ATTVIVIL
-395 GIAWIPIMEKIG
+395 GIIWIPIMEKIG

-419 AYIAPPVTT
+419 SYIAPPVTA

-436 KRVNAQA
+436 KRVNAEA
-443 AIVTLFSGLFLL
+443 AITTLLAGLILL

-462 IATNEGIIE
+462 IYYQPMIASGEFVDNFMFAFAT
-471 SGFLYDFASVN
+471 VN
-482 FSYMAIW
+482 FSHMAIL
-489 MFIFSVALCIST
+489 MFIFSVLLCITVSI
-501 SLLTSEPDY
+501 LTSPPDY
-510 KKIQGLSYGTLTS
+510 SKISGLSYGTLTVNH
-523 SDRISSEKSYTTIDV
+523 RKENSESYDTVDV
-538 VLSIVLVLIVIGILI
+538 ILSIILI
-553 FFSPIFFDL
+553 
-562 KFNKLIIF
+562 II
-570 FFFYILP
+570 
-577 VLSGSS
+577 VVS
-583 IL
+583 ILSYFTA

>member
-553 FFSPIFFDL
+553 FFSPIFF
-562 KFNKLIIF
+562 
-570 FFFYILP
+570 
-577 VLSGSS
+577 
-583 IL
+583 